1 MSGEEKLELV
11 RLAAVAGKE
20 AYAPYSKFGVGAVL
34 KARDGRL
41 FSACNVENASYGLTI
56 CAERAAVFK
65 AVSEGVRSFACLALS
80 VPGGGAPCGAC
91 RQVLREFGADLP
103 IFVGDEN
110 GEMRREL
117 NLANLLPDSFGPESL
132 NFP

>member
-11 RLAAVAGKE
+11 RLAAVAGKG
-20 AYAPYSKFGVGAVL
+20 AYAPYSKFAVGAVL

-65 AVSEGVRSFACLALS
+65 AVSEGVQSFECLALS

-103 IFVGDEN
+103 ILVGDEN
-110 GEMRREL
+110 GQMRREL